1 MAALTTTELT
11 YPNGSKYLQLA
22 VHTHPIGAVTVVD
35 GGYLTQGRR
44 KPVKTLEEA
53 AKQCLDASM
62 NHHAN
67 EIQKLRKMLNAVLQ
81 TK

>member
-44 KPVKTLEEA
+44 KPA
-53 AKQCLDASM
+53 
-62 NHHAN
+62 
-67 EIQKLRKMLNAVLQ
+67 
-81 TK
+81 